1 MIYVTTILNRS
12 CFYLMHPAY
21 TLRSIQKIPASLA
34 QTWAFF
40 SNPNNLFDIT
50 PPQLNL
56 KVTNKIA
63 DEAYAGQLI
72 TYTVK
77 PLLGVPLNWETEI
90 TEVAHQQKFT
100 DNQRKGPYSLW
111 HHQHFFTAI
120 PGGVEMADVVH
131 YRLPLG
137 LLGNMAHALFIKAK
151 LEEIFSYRFHKINE
165 MFGAWPGAEMILNFG
180 SESWE

>member
-1 MIYVTTILNRS
+1 MICGATILRCS
-12 CFYLMHPAY
+12 CFQFMHSAY
-21 TLRSIQKIPASLA
+21 TLRSTQKISGSLA
-34 QTWAFF
+34 QAWAFF

-56 KVTNKIA
+56 KVTNEIA

-77 PLLGVPLNWETEI
+77 PLLGIPLNWETEI
-90 TEVAHQQKFT
+90 TEVVPQQKFT

-120 PGGVEMADVVH
+120 PGGVEMIDVVH

-137 LLGNMAHALFIKAK
+137 LLGNMAHGLFVKEK
-151 LEEIFSYRFHKINE
+151 LKEIFSYRFDKVNA
-165 MFGAWPGAEMILNFG
+165 MFGAWPGAKMELKFG
-180 SESWE
+180 KENWE

>member
-1 MIYVTTILNRS
+1 
-12 CFYLMHPAY
+12 MHSAY
-21 TLRSIQKIPASLA
+21 TLRSTQKISGSLA

-56 KVTNKIA
+56 IVTSEIA
-63 DEAYAGQLI
+63 HEAYPGQLI

-77 PLLGVPLNWETEI
+77 PLLGIPLNWETEI
-90 TEVAHQQKFT
+90 TEVDHEKKFT
-100 DNQRKGPYSLW
+100 DNQRKGPYNLW

-120 PGGVEMADVVH
+120 PGGVEMTDFVY

-137 LLGNMAHALFIKAK
+137 LLGNMAHSVFVKAK
-151 LEEIFSYRFHKINE
+151 LKEIFSYRFNKINAL
-165 MFGAWPGAEMILNFG
+165 FGAWPGAELVLQFG
-180 SESWE
+180 SEKWE